1 MVELGTQMEKLR
13 EERREEG
20 RLRLLLEE
28 QVQLVHANSVHQRGL
43 NSKRGPRSFYPL
55 LSLAPR
61 NI

>member
-20 RLRLLLEE
+20 RLRQLLEE
-28 QVQLVHANSVHQRGL
+28 QVQLVCTAQQCKPINR
-43 NSKRGPRSFYPL
+43 KRGPRSFYPL
-55 LSLAPR
+55 YSLAPR